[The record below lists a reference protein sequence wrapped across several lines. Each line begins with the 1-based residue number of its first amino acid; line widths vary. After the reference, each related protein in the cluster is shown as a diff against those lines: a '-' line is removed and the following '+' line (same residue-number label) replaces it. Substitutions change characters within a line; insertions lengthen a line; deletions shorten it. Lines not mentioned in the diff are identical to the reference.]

1 MGTANAPAPRRRST
15 LRGAACAALLAAS
28 AALLLAACGPAPTL
42 AEPRAPEPPS
52 SAETVYIVLQDPP
65 PAAAA
70 AGGWVPGEVPG
81 DNPFERTRTWIGDYD
96 CPQGTTEM
104 TFRILQVDGDRIKAV
119 FVFHHAESGA
129 SGKYLMSGRYD
140 AETRTASFT
149 PGAWLERPPNYVT
162 VGMTGDLAFDG
173 SLFAGRIE
181 YPDCGA
187 FRLRPA
193 G

>member
-1 MGTANAPAPRRRST
+1 MGTANALVPERRSA
-15 LRGAACAALLAAS
+15 LRRAPCV
-28 AALLLAACGPAPTL
+28 ALLLAACGPAPTL

-52 SAETVYIVLQDPP
+52 PAETIYIVIHDPP
-65 PAAAA
+65 PAAGAA
-70 AGGWVPGEVPG
+70 VAADDWVPDEARGE
-81 DNPFERTRTWIGDYD
+81 NPFARTRTWIGDYD

-104 TFRILQVDGDRIKAV
+104 TFRILQVQGDRIKAV
-119 FVFHHAESGA
+119 FDFRHAASGA
-129 SGKYLMSGRYD
+129 SGKYLMRGRYD
-140 AETRTASFT
+140 PETRTATFS

-162 VGMTGDLAFDG
+162 VSMKGDLALDG

-181 YPDCGA
+181 HPECGA